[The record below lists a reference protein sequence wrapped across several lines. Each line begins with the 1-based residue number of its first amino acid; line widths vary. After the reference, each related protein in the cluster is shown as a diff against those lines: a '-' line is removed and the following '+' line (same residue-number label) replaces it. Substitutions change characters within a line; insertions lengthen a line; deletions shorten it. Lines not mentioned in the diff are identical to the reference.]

1 MRTVCYTF
9 WYISYRVIVLYE
21 MLHLSFVNG
30 TKTEKAVM
38 KFALFPSIFRL
49 FSLVV
54 VTAILVSIGL
64 GQSPVQPKFK
74 SQEISEVD
82 GYPVLMKHLPEF
94 DVVKDRAKF
103 AVNVEELRSAVGERQ
118 ILANLDMS
126 VGAEATAADYPAG
139 RLLIIEYSS
148 PQASVAADEQFRSL
162 LSSEPN
168 TAYRRIGNYNAF
180 VFDTSD
186 HFAANALLD
195 QVLYEK
201 EIQWL
206 GDNPFRISAE
216 RAFIIQTSELFF
228 STVIWI
234 LMGIGSAVAIGLVV
248 GFIFFRFR
256 ERERAAE
263 VAFANLSGMTILE
276 LDEFSSHDRSER
288 TLGN

>member
-9 WYISYRVIVLYE
+9 WYSRDRVIVLYE

-30 TKTEKAVM
+30 TGTEIAVM
-38 KFALFPSIFRL
+38 KFAVFSNMFRL

-54 VTAILVSIGL
+54 VTANLVSIAI

-103 AVNVEELRSAVGERQ
+103 AVNVEELRSAIGERP

-126 VGAEATAADYPAG
+126 VGAEATTAEYPAG

-148 PQASVAADEQFRSL
+148 PQASIAADEQFTSL
-162 LSSEPN
+162 LSGEPN

-180 VFDTSD
+180 VFDVTD
-186 HFAANALLD
+186 QLAANALLD
-195 QVLYEK
+195 HVVYEK
-201 EIQWL
+201 DIQWL

-216 RAFIIQTSELFF
+216 RAFIIQTTELFF
-228 STVIWI
+228 STVLWI
-234 LMGIGSAVAIGLVV
+234 AMGIGLAVVFGLVA
-248 GFIFFRFR
+248 GLIFFRFR
-256 ERERAAE
+256 ERERADE

-276 LDEFSSHDRSER
+276 LDEFSSGVRKDRSLE
-288 TLGN
+288 N